1 MKINNAVAFV
11 TGANRGLGLAFARAL
26 VAGGARKVYGAA
38 RDPDAV
44 TLEGVTP
51 IRLDVTNAQEIAA
64 AARACGD
71 VDLLINNAG
80 ISRGKAFLAADSLE
94 GARAEFEANFFGPL
108 EVTKAFAPAL
118 ARNGGGAIINVLSA
132 LSWVNFPS
140 SATYGASKAAAWALT
155 NGLRNELRGQAT
167 QVLAL
172 HVGYMD
178 IDMTVRLTNIAK
190 SRPEDVVQYTLD
202 VLETGGEEA
211 LADDVSRNI
220 KKGLSAEPGVYI
232 TVPGK

>member
-1 MKINNAVAFV
+1 MKIDNAVAFV
-11 TGANRGLGLAFARAL
+11 TGANRGLGLAFAKAL
-26 VAGGARKVYGAA
+26 LAGGARKVYAAA
-38 RDPDAV
+38 RDPDSVA
-44 TLEGVTP
+44 LPGVTP
-51 IRLDVTNAQEIAA
+51 IRLDVTNGDDIAA

-80 ISRGKAFLAADSLE
+80 IARGKSFLSPDSVE
-94 GARAEFEANFFGPL
+94 AARAEFETNFFGPL
-108 EVTKAFAPAL
+108 RVAQAFAPAL

-132 LSWVNFPS
+132 LSWVSFPT
-140 SATYGASKAAAWALT
+140 SATYGASKAAAWSLT

-178 IDMTVRLTNIAK
+178 TDMAARIDSPK
-190 SRPEDVVQYTLD
+190 SRPEDVVKFT
-202 VLETGGEEA
+202 LETLEAGGEEA
-211 LADDVSRNI
+211 LADDVSRSI

-232 TVPGK
+232 TVPGR